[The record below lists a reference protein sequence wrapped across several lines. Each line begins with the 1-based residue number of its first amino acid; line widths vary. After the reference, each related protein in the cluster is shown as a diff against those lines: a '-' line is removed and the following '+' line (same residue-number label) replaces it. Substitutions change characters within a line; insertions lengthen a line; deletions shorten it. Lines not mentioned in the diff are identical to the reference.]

1 MQPVGALQYMS
12 DLSPVPEDV
21 LDASGWF
28 ETEYM
33 TLEWEEGKETDM
45 TNWFIAQGWVVELR
59 TRIANPVSTDP
70 DLQTEITYRV
80 NVSLRRRKMQS
91 ERVLK
96 SMLEDFTKAY
106 NEGRDIN
113 DKRYEDIVSLYDI
126 MLSRSETEIT
136 AVETSA
142 SGYESLI
149 DDVISYLPSDWSAH
163 NAEERALVAAY
174 GVSQRARIN
183 LQFDNELAKARQAIV
198 SRGLYN
204 STVWVTTSSGIERN
218 RAQGLNDFEDK
229 IIERQL
235 SSLDRLAR
243 LKNEMRSKLEAAA
256 HRMLEQ
262 RRTGAFGATELRNR
276 VLGAMLSFM
285 ERRTDEYPGL
295 NNLSELAAKLGY
307 NEGGTVYAP
316 AQ

>member
-12 DLSPVPEDV
+12 DLSPVPENV

-33 TLEWEEGKETDM
+33 TLEWVEGKETDM
-45 TNWFIAQGWVVELR
+45 TNWFIAQGWVVEIRLR
-59 TRIANPVSTDP
+59 TANYPSNPESTEDV
-70 DLQTEITYRV
+70 TYTV
-80 NVSLRRRKMQS
+80 NVSMRRRKMQS

-126 MLSRSETEIT
+126 MLSRSETELT
-136 AVETSA
+136 AVENSA

-243 LKNEMRSKLEAAA
+243 LKNEMRSKLESAA
-256 HRMLEQ
+256 HRMMEQ